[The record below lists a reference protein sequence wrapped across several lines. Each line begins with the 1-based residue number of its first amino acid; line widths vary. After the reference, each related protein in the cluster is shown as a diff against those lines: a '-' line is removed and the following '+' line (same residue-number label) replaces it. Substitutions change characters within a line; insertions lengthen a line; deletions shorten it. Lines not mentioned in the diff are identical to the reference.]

1 MNSNGNGDSQT
12 RYRITQ
18 PNPEG
23 DALRRWVVKLG
34 SPDLDGSKL
43 KRWVRQ
49 NGITGDLQVTVEQR
63 VGDQWFSA
71 GPFPIDADT
80 LQ

>member
-1 MNSNGNGDSQT
+1 MVDT
-12 RYRITQ
+12 DTVAVRYRITQ
-18 PNPEG
+18 PDPTG
-23 DALRRWVVKLG
+23 DRREWVVRLA

-43 KRWVRQ
+43 KRWVRD

-63 VGDQWFSA
+63 VGDQWVSV

-80 LQ
+80 LR